1 MITLYKNKKDCCGCG
16 ACMNVCPK
24 NAITMKSDGCGF
36 AYPFIDIDT
45 CVECGACLKA
55 CGYQR
60 GNSGNEPSDVYVAA
74 SKNDELILSSASG
87 GVFSTIARKIVEE
100 GGIVYGAAMMK
111 EDDRFVVRH
120 IGVENRN
127 DLVLL
132 AGSKYVQSETR
143 YVFSEIKSHLQEGR
157 EVLFSGTPCQ
167 CAGLRA
173 YLKKDY
179 KNLFV
184 IDIICHGVP
193 NIDMFNDYIKANFS
207 NYSDVRHFR
216 FRDKTKGWDMT
227 ARLDYSGGSVLIPG
241 RTSSY
246 FTLFLDGHIYRENC
260 YSCIYA
266 CPKRVGDITI
276 GDYWGIQKQHPELLK
291 DGRYSPRKGI
301 SCILVNTENGQR
313 LVDKARNDLY
323 LDKSEFIKVS
333 ARNEQLVKPSKESV
347 FREEILDL
355 YSHHGYKAVEQFYKA
370 KYKKQIVI
378 HRIFNMMP
386 YFFKEFVRRVLH

>member
-1 MITLYKNKKDCCGCG
+1 MITLYNDKKECCGCG

-24 NAITMKSDGCGF
+24 NAITMKSDGCGYS
-36 AYPFIDIDT
+36 YPVIDVES

-60 GNSGNEPSDVYVAA
+60 GNCGNEPSDVYVAS
-74 SKNDELILSSASG
+74 SKKEDVIMSSASG
-87 GVFSTIARKIVEE
+87 GIFSTIARKIVEE
-100 GGIVYGAAMMK
+100 GGVVYGAAMIK
-111 EDDRFVVRH
+111 ENGVFAVRH
-120 IGVENRN
+120 IGVDNKS
-127 DLVLL
+127 DLIQL

-143 YVFSEIKSHLQEGR
+143 YVFREIKSHLQKGR
-157 EVLFSGTPCQ
+157 EVLYSGTPCQ

-179 KNLFV
+179 PNLYV

-193 NIDMFNDYIKANFS
+193 NIDMFNAYIKENFS
-207 NYSDVRHFR
+207 QYKDIRGFR

-266 CPKRVGDITI
+266 CPQRVGDITI

-301 SCILVNTENGQR
+301 SCILVNTLNGEK
-313 LVDKARNDLY
+313 LVDKASNDLN
-323 LDKSEFIKVS
+323 LDKSEFRKVS
-333 ARNEQLVKPSKESV
+333 ARNEQLVKPSKEGV
-347 FREEILDL
+347 LRKEILDL
-355 YSHHGYKAVEQFYKA
+355 YSRKGYKAVEQLYKV

-378 HRIFNMMP
+378 HRIFNSMP
-386 YFFKEFVRRVLH
+386 YFIKAFVRRIK